1 MSCSTAAAP
10 AVGLPGVLLIY
21 VPASHTEHHHQETL
35 GPHTTQTSR
44 HQTTK
49 VRLLQ
54 DKSWR
59 VRYAVAQQLPLLSE
73 SLGPART
80 QQELLPSFVALL
92 KDSEAEVRVAA
103 ATRVASFCK
112 LIAIDQVPACSCW
125 GSSMDIWGRGG
136 WIDIMAGCALLKDS
150 KAAALMTAASL
161 PSAR

>member
-1 MSCSTAAAP
+1 MRLLQDKSWRVQY
-10 AVGLPGVLLIY
+10 AVAQQAQESSSSPLGTPLQIHPIHCKLPGSVQAYPQPLTDL
-21 VPASHTEHHHQETL
+21 VH
-35 GPHTTQTSR
+35 GP
-44 HQTTK
+44 
-49 VRLLQ
+49 Q

-125 GSSMDIWGRGG
+125 DSSMDIQGRGG
-136 WIDIMAGCALLKDS
+136 WINIMADCALL
-150 KAAALMTAASL
+150 
-161 PSAR
+161 